1 MASSKTKK
9 KPEGMNSRDVRNLIH
24 EIITFS
30 NDKIQAATAQLMHEG
45 AIDRDQ
51 AQKISTV
58 LEATVKDA
66 AFQVLAAKKL

>member
-9 KPEGMNSRDVRNLIH
+9 KPEGMSSKDVRNLIH

-30 NDKIQAATAQLMHEG
+30 NDKIQVATAQLMNEG
-45 AIDRDQ
+45 AIDRAQ
-51 AQKISTV
+51 AQKISAV